1 MIPFVERDRT
11 QSNGCLGFQGLGEK
25 RGVAAKANRTSLW
38 GDKSALMLIVMIAG
52 YSVNI
57 LKTSESYP

>member
-1 MIPFVERDRT
+1 M
-11 QSNGCLGFQGLGEK
+11 
-25 RGVAAKANRTSLW
+25 AAKANRTSLW
-38 GDKSALMLIVMIAG
+38 GNKSALMLIVMIAG